1 MLNHK
6 SYIPVFPPIFL
17 HNWEYLFLT
26 QKGGKNTCHLF
37 VRTSALTILFHFSD
51 CIITFSNA
59 STAE

>member
-1 MLNHK
+1 MLIHK

-37 VRTSALTILFHFSD
+37 VRTSALTIFS
-51 CIITFSNA
+51 
-59 STAE
+59 